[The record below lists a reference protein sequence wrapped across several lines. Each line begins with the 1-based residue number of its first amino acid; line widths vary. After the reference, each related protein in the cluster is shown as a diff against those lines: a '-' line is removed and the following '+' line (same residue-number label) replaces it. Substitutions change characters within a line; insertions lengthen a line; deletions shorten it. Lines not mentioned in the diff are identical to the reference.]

1 MERLEEVESSVWVRV
16 RGLKSKPA
24 QDRRIEQWNVWYG
37 RQQDRVR
44 QIQVKMWE
52 GRSKTTESPGEP
64 PPARR
69 SGHVEKVKLPTF
81 SGRQEDFSEFQSQ
94 FKELCRGEGYTPV
107 LEMAQLKMKLPKEA
121 LTALTGLRD
130 PRKAWERL
138 EEMYGNREIAIMS
151 AIKSLREFRP
161 TKSVPHEQVIEL
173 VMAVQRCQTELMN
186 IDALAELL
194 GDREALACIVQA
206 LPATFR
212 DKWYDRE
219 VPTDTVKKGEYL
231 LAWLEK
237 QRENAIRIRLD
248 TMAAKMR
255 VSTAPQVKHSA
266 PVASGESTDKGL
278 YSSALHTQGGAKVK
292 TSGDQPT
299 TGARIDVKTVAD
311 AQAVAERRRI
321 SLESKKLDKCPL
333 CATKHTYERDLDQR

>member
-1 MERLEEVESSVWVRV
+1 M
-16 RGLKSKPA
+16 
-24 QDRRIEQWNVWYG
+24 
-37 RQQDRVR
+37 
-44 QIQVKMWE
+44 
-52 GRSKTTESPGEP
+52 
-64 PPARR
+64 
-69 SGHVEKVKLPTF
+69 EKVSLPTF

-107 LEMAQLKMKLPKEA
+107 LEMAQLKLKLPKEA

-130 PRKAWERL
+130 PGKAWDRL

-151 AIKSLREFRP
+151 ALKSLREFRP
-161 TKSVPHEQVIEL
+161 VKSAAHEQVIEL
-173 VMAVQRCQTELMN
+173 VMAVQRCQTELVN
-186 IDALAELL
+186 IDALQELL

-219 VPTDTVKKGEYL
+219 VPTDTSKKGEYL

-248 TMAAKMR
+248 TMASKMR
-255 VSTAPQVKHSA
+255 APAIAHPKPNTSA
-266 PVASGESTDKGL
+266 ASGDSTDKGL

-292 TSGDQPT
+292 TPGDQSAA
-299 TGARIDVKTVAD
+299 GARIDVKTVAD
-311 AQAVAERRRI
+311 AQAVAERRRL
-321 SLESKKLDKCPL
+321 SLESRKLDKCPL
-333 CATKHTYERDLDQR
+333 CAAKHTYKRTWTNVEPPVKAKMLSTHLTTCPKFLALAPDARLGRRAR